1 MTVASNSSLVQTEIG
16 NRVVPLKRSP
26 RCRTCRSDVRHDV
39 EIALAQG
46 RPYGEIVGRFP
57 NAGLTVRNVAEHF
70 RRHVPVHSTEVRRV
84 VAEHAAQ
91 NGEIMQA
98 AVDHQVG
105 LVKMA
110 RDVIEN
116 VSSRLAAGEIQP
128 SFKDGVAAARLL
140 ANYDPVLLERD
151 ELRLEVERC
160 HQGFASLLGLVR
172 GVVND
177 EQWSSL
183 GRVVAD
189 DPQLRVFWPSPGSD
203 RGTSRTCPD
212 GAGVS

>member
-16 NRVVPLKRSP
+16 ARIVPLKRSP
-26 RCRTCRSDVRHDV
+26 RCRTCRSGVLHDV
-39 EIALAQG
+39 DIALAQG

-57 NAGLTVRNVAEHF
+57 NAGLTARNVAEHF

-84 VAEHAAQ
+84 VAEQAAQ
-91 NGEIMQA
+91 NGEVMQA

-105 LVKMA
+105 LVKLA
-110 RDVIEN
+110 QDVVEN
-116 VSSRLAAGEIQP
+116 VSTRIAAGEILP

-140 ANYDPVLLERD
+140 AAYDPILLDRD

-160 HQGFASLLGLVR
+160 HGGFAILLGLVR

-177 EQWSSL
+177 DQWSAL

-189 DPQLRVFWPSPGSD
+189 DPQLRAFWPSPGSD
-203 RGTSRTCPD
+203 RGTTRNCPE